1 MQQGMPMSDTSAIG
15 MRAPSPPSVTRKRVA
30 RGRLGG
36 IPIEKTAGSLLW
48 IELYLLAVFGFLRD
62 LLGVPST
69 ITYLFDAINLFLF
82 GAILIR
88 GRYDNRGA
96 YYTYLYGLMLTFL
109 ALTVVGGLRVGT
121 SPLQYLWGLRNTFR
135 FYAFFVCCVTLLG
148 VRDVLRMVTFFKV
161 LFLVNVGLCSLELAM
176 GFSGD
181 YIGGSFG
188 VLQGGNGYLNI
199 LIAIATVIYVL
210 EYLARKASFL
220 KLVVMLLL
228 CFYLV
233 AIAELKVYF
242 FELPIIVLL
251 GILSER
257 MTSRSATLVIVMVVG
272 IVVGLGIMQFFF
284 NGSGLSFFTDG
295 TIFEYMGDAG
305 YTGTGD
311 LSRLDALSRITAM
324 FFSNDPLTRLFG
336 FGLGNCSTS
345 SFEVLM
351 SSFYDHFSWLHYT
364 WFSDAYVYIETGL
377 SGLMCFEAFFLGV
390 FVVSKMKRYRDADLR
405 VMTTCC
411 SIVALL
417 SVWLSVYNSSLT
429 VESGYLVYLL
439 LAVPFILDKYRRHG
453 GVSHERQL
461 GRQPP
466 HGVSSE
472 ADPGPRIEY
481 TA

>member
-1 MQQGMPMSDTSAIG
+1 MNGASVVGAQASAPQG
-15 MRAPSPPSVTRKRVA
+15 VTTRGRA
-30 RGRLGG
+30 RGRWGG
-36 IPIEKTAGSLLW
+36 VLIERTAGSLIW
-48 IELYLLAVFGFLRD
+48 VELCLLAVFGFLRD
-62 LLGVPST
+62 MFGIPGA

-88 GRYDNRGA
+88 GRYDNRGT
-96 YYTYLYGLMLTFL
+96 YYRYLYGLLLAFL
-109 ALTVVGGLRVGT
+109 VLTVIGGLRAGG
-121 SPLQYLWGLRNTFR
+121 SPLLYLWGLRNTFR
-135 FYAFFVCCVTLLG
+135 FYAFFVCCVALLG

-176 GFSGD
+176 GYSGD

-199 LIAIATVIYVL
+199 LIVVTTVIYVL
-210 EYLARKASFL
+210 EYLARKTSL
-220 KLVVMLLL
+220 PKLVVMLLL

-242 FELPIIVLL
+242 FELPIIVLVAM
-251 GILSER
+251 LSEP
-257 MTSRSATLVIVMVVG
+257 MTVRSAVLVLAVVVG
-272 IVVGLGIMQFFF
+272 IAVGLLVMQFFF
-284 NGSGLSFFTDG
+284 HGSGITFFTDG
-295 TIFEYMGDAG
+295 TIIEYMGDAG

-324 FFSNDPLTRLFG
+324 FFSDDSLTRLFG

-377 SGLMCFEAFFLGV
+377 SGLVCFEAFFLGV
-390 FVVSKMKRYRDADLR
+390 FVVSRLKRYRDVNLR
-405 VMTTCC
+405 IMTDCC
-411 SIVALL
+411 GIVALL

-439 LAVPFILDKYRRHG
+439 LAVPFILDGYRERGSARHE
-453 GVSHERQL
+453 HRL
-461 GRQPP
+461 G
-466 HGVSSE
+466 
-472 ADPGPRIEY
+472 
-481 TA
+481 